1 MLRARD
7 RARARASVATDLYT
21 GGSIPASIA
30 CSPRLITRN
39 DRTWHYS
46 SLCTRM
52 RVIRFLSD
60 DGLVYLGEEDGTVL
74 DGEITG
80 TLTPTGEKKAVARI
94 LAPLIPTD
102 IYCIGLNYRLHA
114 EESGVDPDNIPHPVT
129 FMKPVSAVVGPGDD
143 IIIPSLD
150 KGDQLDWECEL
161 AMVIGKPCKD
171 VKAADALDYVAG
183 YTVSNDVSARFWQ
196 MNAGGGQWIIGKGF
210 DSLCRASHSKTP
222 RRQLDVTSV

>member
-1 MLRARD
+1 
-7 RARARASVATDLYT
+7 
-21 GGSIPASIA
+21 
-30 CSPRLITRN
+30 
-39 DRTWHYS
+39 
-46 SLCTRM
+46 M

-60 DGLVYLGEEDGTVL
+60 DGKVYLGQEDGSVL

-80 TLTPTGEKKAVARI
+80 TLTPTGAKKAVAKI

-114 EESGVDPDNIPHPVT
+114 EESGVDPDSIPNPVT
-129 FMKPVSAVVGPGDD
+129 FMKPISAVVGPGDD

-183 YTVSNDVSARFWQ
+183 YTVANDVSARFWQ

-210 DSLCRASHSKTP
+210 DSLCRAYRYHQATLGTLSRP
-222 RRQLDVTSV
+222 LIL

>member
-1 MLRARD
+1 
-7 RARARASVATDLYT
+7 
-21 GGSIPASIA
+21 
-30 CSPRLITRN
+30 
-39 DRTWHYS
+39 
-46 SLCTRM
+46 M

-60 DGLVYLGEEDGTVL
+60 DGKVYLGEEDGSVL

-80 TLTPTGEKKAVARI
+80 TLTPTGEKKAVAKI
-94 LAPLIPTD
+94 LAPLLPTD

-114 EESGVDPDNIPHPVT
+114 EESGVDPDTIPHPVT

-171 VKAADALDYVAG
+171 VKAANALDYVAG
-183 YTVSNDVSARFWQ
+183 YTVANDVSARFWQ
-196 MNAGGGQWIIGKGF
+196 MNAGGDQWIIGKGF
-210 DSLCRASHSKTP
+210 DSLCREYTI
-222 RRQLDVTSV
+222 RRLDSALGALHRRPYCKHCARTFLLVCSSGSDLRHK